1 LRGRGKQGNIVIH
14 AAFLSALCCENLPL
28 HTQERSLT
36 IGLPRRERVAD
47 HGLASEARSKGAARA
62 TRQTNASAN
71 PGIASLDPYYLPAR
85 HLDLSARLDALGTTV
100 KGTSTAAD

>member
-36 IGLPRRERVAD
+36 IGLPRRERC
-47 HGLASEARSKGAARA
+47 
-62 TRQTNASAN
+62 
-71 PGIASLDPYYLPAR
+71 
-85 HLDLSARLDALGTTV
+85 
-100 KGTSTAAD
+100 